1 MSEEIAEVLPDDSA
15 SQLQQSPAPKPDKRH
30 TSVCW
35 YFFKIPDRD
44 EAIPQFLNCYF
55 CQKPVK
61 YNKKG
66 SGNLTDHARNNHKMK
81 FNEFQELTNDQET
94 VISTSSRQT
103 TLNLAKAHRF
113 NEKLTNRLL
122 IEWIIAD
129 TQAFII
135 AEKPAF
141 LAFLQSLNP
150 DYKPP
155 KADSV
160 KSNILSLYK
169 QYKCS
174 IKEELKNHGGK
185 LSFTTDIWTS
195 PSSVPFICVTVHYI
209 DAEWNLKHFVLAFR
223 HIPGKHTGV
232 RISTVFCDILKEYDV
247 LERTLCVTLD
257 NASNNDTFIDDLISK
272 NVLRDKECQVRCFP
286 HVMNLAAQVS
296 LQEFIDKIEPLRI
309 AIKAIRYS
317 PLKLD
322 RLETFC
328 GQEDPPLKFVKPILD
343 VKTRW
348 NSTFDMLE
356 RTIRL
361 KSPLIRIF
369 NEIAMEPRKS
379 GEDPFPIFTHSDWE
393 TYRLISDLLRPFKE
407 VTVEISGDSYPTFS
421 TSLPLYNY
429 LMDHLTSKG
438 KVYDSYLS
446 NIDEKKQGYEQLP
459 SQELCDDLRSAA
471 SLANEKLTGYYD
483 VQSDL
488 AICATILDPR
498 LNISYYELPEQT
510 KAQNLRQMESAKM
523 EVLHYYNEMG
533 YKPKIPL
540 VPVAEAIP
548 TKSHFSLS
556 RIYKKPKI
564 VFDAVSCQVEQY
576 CCMDPISENT
586 NPLQWWKS
594 NSDALPN
601 LSEMAR
607 DVLAIPGSA
616 VPSERTNSEAR
627 EMLPYTRNRLSP
639 EVIEATL
646 VSKSF
651 LRGFGNKK

>member
-1 MSEEIAEVLPDDSA
+1 M
-15 SQLQQSPAPKPDKRH
+15 
-30 TSVCW
+30 
-35 YFFKIPDRD
+35 
-44 EAIPQFLNCYF
+44 
-55 CQKPVK
+55 
-61 YNKKG
+61 
-66 SGNLTDHARNNHKMK
+66 
-81 FNEFQELTNDQET
+81 
-94 VISTSSRQT
+94 
-103 TLNLAKAHRF
+103 
-113 NEKLTNRLL
+113 
-122 IEWIIAD
+122 
-129 TQAFII
+129 
-135 AEKPAF
+135 
-141 LAFLQSLNP
+141 
-150 DYKPP
+150 
-155 KADSV
+155 
-160 KSNILSLYK
+160 
-169 QYKCS
+169 
-174 IKEELKNHGGK
+174 KNHGGK

-429 LMDHLTSKG
+429 LREKYMIVICLT
-438 KVYDSYLS
+438 LM
-446 NIDEKKQGYEQLP
+446 KKNKAMNNFHP
-459 SQELCDDLRSAA
+459 KS
-471 SLANEKLTGYYD
+471 
-483 VQSDL
+483 
-488 AICATILDPR
+488 CAMI
-498 LNISYYELPEQT
+498 
-510 KAQNLRQMESAKM
+510 
-523 EVLHYYNEMG
+523 
-533 YKPKIPL
+533 
-540 VPVAEAIP
+540 
-548 TKSHFSLS
+548 
-556 RIYKKPKI
+556 
-564 VFDAVSCQVEQY
+564 
-576 CCMDPISENT
+576 
-586 NPLQWWKS
+586 
-594 NSDALPN
+594 
-601 LSEMAR
+601 
-607 DVLAIPGSA
+607 
-616 VPSERTNSEAR
+616 
-627 EMLPYTRNRLSP
+627 
-639 EVIEATL
+639 
-646 VSKSF
+646 
-651 LRGFGNKK
+651 